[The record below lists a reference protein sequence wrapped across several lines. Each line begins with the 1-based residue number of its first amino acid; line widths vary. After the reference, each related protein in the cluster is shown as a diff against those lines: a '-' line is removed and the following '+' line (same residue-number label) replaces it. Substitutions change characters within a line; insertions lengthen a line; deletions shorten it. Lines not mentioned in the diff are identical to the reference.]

1 MNVEKFTLRCKF
13 TTKKRKNRNMSADF
27 SQLNYN

>member
-13 TTKKRKNRNMSADF
+13 TTKKAKKPQNERRIFA
-27 SQLNYN
+27 LGL

>member
-13 TTKKRKNRNMSADF
+13 TTKKAKKPQYKRRIFAF
-27 SQLNYN
+27 EL